1 MGDTINTDSSRVIL
15 DTLWYNADQAV
26 RKAKGKVDT
35 FNRFKASYLEII
47 SNQNKTVKEIHT
59 QSEDKQRTIT
69 QRWYVD
75 IYEKGDPSPRKM
87 VGTGVT
93 GDTGPN
99 VGDVDYYDKILKKIE
114 EALKEINDY
123 LDDAEKDY
131 QENIEGALD
140 DIVDNDEESSDSAGY
155 SSSIENPSSGGSSGS
170 SGYSNSIEN
179 PSSGGSSG
187 SSGYSNSIENPS
199 SGGNSDSSG
208 YSSSIDNP
216 SSGGSSGSYGY
227 TSLDMAGQAVS
238 DFGSKTFENSSTE
251 KNSAIDKVKQTA
263 TDSISNT
270 FKNSSTEKKSSVEK
284 NVDNIISIDNTS
296 DSSSSTSSDASIQ
309 TAEETQ
315 KQVTDTIVT
324 PVDTATG
331 SEYEAIPKTGLEGKK
346 SSNVQLIPIA
356 VGAALGAAGVTAKKL
371 QKKDS
376 KNDEKDNKDKD

>member
-179 PSSGGSSG
+179 PSSGG
-187 SSGYSNSIENPS
+187 
-199 SGGNSDSSG
+199 NSDSSG

-315 KQVTDTIVT
+315 KQVTDAIVT

-331 SEYEAIPKTGLEGKK
+331 SEYLTCKT
-346 SSNVQLIPIA
+346 VQQVQCTPARVREPII
-356 VGAALGAAGVTAKKL
+356 AANWRLPVHPSLHGCT
-371 QKKDS
+371 
-376 KNDEKDNKDKD
+376 